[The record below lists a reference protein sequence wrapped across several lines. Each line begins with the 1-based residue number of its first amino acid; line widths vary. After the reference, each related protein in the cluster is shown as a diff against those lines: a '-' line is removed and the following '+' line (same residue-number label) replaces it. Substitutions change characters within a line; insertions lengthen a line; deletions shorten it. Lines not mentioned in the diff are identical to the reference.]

1 MSRTAMSP
9 SQRRINVCCTLMP
22 DDIDYI
28 DGHRDGKSRS
38 GKIAEIVSEW
48 VAERSAETEVQTS

>member
-1 MSRTAMSP
+1 MSP